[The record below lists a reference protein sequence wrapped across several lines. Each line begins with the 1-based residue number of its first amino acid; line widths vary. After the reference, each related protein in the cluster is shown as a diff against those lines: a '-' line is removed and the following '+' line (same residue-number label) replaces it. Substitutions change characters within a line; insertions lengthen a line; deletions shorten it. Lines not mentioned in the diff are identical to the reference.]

1 MSAGWLFTVGALVTI
16 LVAIGVALPVYG
28 AILDGRYQAEFEGA
42 DVLDL
47 STKRPGR
54 RTAA

>member
-1 MSAGWLFTVGALVTI
+1 MTSGWLFALGVLVTI

-28 AILDGRYQAEFEGA
+28 AILDGRYEAERRSG

-47 STKRPGR
+47 STKQPGHRP
-54 RTAA
+54 AA